1 MLKNKINTGLSGH
14 CQRMGWGCPLDN
26 ERPLDVD
33 AGGGWGITTDRQ
45 APPRTRLFDQ
55 RPPPVNFRSVAAPR
69 WSVLRFVGGIRSVP
83 SSAAMDACCS
93 ATVRQQQRYVL
104 QLVLAI
110 NATMFCVE
118 FGAGLFARST
128 ALLGD
133 SLDMLGDTLV
143 YAFSL
148 YVLNKNRA
156 WRARSALIKGIIMLA
171 FGAGVFVDATLKV
184 EASVLPVVPAMVGI
198 GALALMANT
207 VCFALLWRHRASDLN
222 LRSTWLCSRND
233 LVANGAVIVAAL
245 LVAELQSVWP
255 DVLIGVGIAG
265 LFVWTALGV
274 LQEAVPELRQAQRT
288 DA

>member
-1 MLKNKINTGLSGH
+1 MGVGGKLSATVK
-14 CQRMGWGCPLDN
+14 
-26 ERPLDVD
+26 E
-33 AGGGWGITTDRQ
+33 A
-45 APPRTRLFDQ
+45 
-55 RPPPVNFRSVAAPR
+55 VA
-69 WSVLRFVGGIRSVP
+69 GIRSVP
-83 SSAAMDACCS
+83 SSEAMDACCA

-104 QLVLAI
+104 QLVLAV
-110 NATMFCVE
+110 NAIMFCVE
-118 FGAGLFARST
+118 FGAGFFARST

-156 WRARSALIKGIIMLA
+156 WRARSALIKGGVMLA
-171 FGAGVFVDATLKV
+171 FGLGVFVTAILRLQV
-184 EASVLPVVPAMVGI
+184 GVIPLVPAMVGI
-198 GALALMANT
+198 GVLALMANAF
-207 VCFALLWRHRASDLN
+207 CFALLWRHRTSDLN

-245 LVAELQSVWP
+245 LVAQLHSVWP

-274 LQEAVPELRQAQRT
+274 LHDAVPELRQAQRS
-288 DA
+288 DKSFENA

>member
-1 MLKNKINTGLSGH
+1 MDF
-14 CQRMGWGCPLDN
+14 Q
-26 ERPLDVD
+26 
-33 AGGGWGITTDRQ
+33 
-45 APPRTRLFDQ
+45 
-55 RPPPVNFRSVAAPR
+55 SVAGPR
-69 WSVLRFVGGIRSVP
+69 WSVLRFVGGLRSVP
-83 SSAAMDACCS
+83 SSVGMDACCTT
-93 ATVRQQQRYVL
+93 TVRQQQRHVL
-104 QLVLAI
+104 QLVLAV

-118 FGAGLFARST
+118 FGAGLVARST

-156 WRARSALIKGIIMLA
+156 WRARSALIKGGVMLA
-171 FGAGVFVDATLKV
+171 FGLGVFVTAIVRLQAGV
-184 EASVLPVVPAMVGI
+184 IPLVPAMVGI

-207 VCFALLWRHRASDLN
+207 ACFALLWRHRASDLN

-245 LVAELQSVWP
+245 LVAQLQSVWP

-265 LFVWTALGV
+265 LFVWTAFGV
-274 LQEAVPELRQAQRT
+274 LHDAVPELRQAQQTRCLSQEMRSG
-288 DA
+288 